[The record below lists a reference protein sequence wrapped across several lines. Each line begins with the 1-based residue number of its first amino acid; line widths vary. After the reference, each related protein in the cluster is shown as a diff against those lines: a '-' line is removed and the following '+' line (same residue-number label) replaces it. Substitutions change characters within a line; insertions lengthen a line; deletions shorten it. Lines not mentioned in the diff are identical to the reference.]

1 MIKLLEAFSSNAVI
15 LSGVGVAV
23 AFVWSIC
30 RYAID
35 RHSEHKS
42 RQFEVYHRLVKE
54 LVTPDPSTGLQ
65 VDRQAAV
72 VFELRHFPT
81 YFEFT
86 TRMLEFQK
94 HYFSSTEN
102 LEKRTLEYLI
112 NEIDLTLNYIRNR
125 RN

>member
-1 MIKLLEAFSSNAVI
+1 MIKLVEALSSNAVVF
-15 LSGVGVAV
+15 SGVGVAI

-42 RQFEVYHRLVKE
+42 RQFEVFHRLVKE

-65 VDRQAAV
+65 IDRQAAV

-86 TRMLEFQK
+86 TRMLEHQK
-94 HYFSSTEN
+94 QYFSSNEIRDKYN
-102 LEKRTLEYLI
+102 VEYLI
-112 NEIDLTLNYIRNR
+112 KEIDLTLNYIHNR
-125 RN
+125 RK